1 MAEGLAQVESTER
14 VNPALVTVEG
24 GLADRIPMGI
34 TMIQAMA
41 IVKAW
46 APDPPKL
53 CAARPHASRGDIVRE
68 LARFLVASE

>member
-1 MAEGLAQVESTER
+1 MAEGLAQVESTES

-53 CAARPHASRGDIVRE
+53 CAASTSRFPRGHCEGARAFLGRE
-68 LARFLVASE
+68 